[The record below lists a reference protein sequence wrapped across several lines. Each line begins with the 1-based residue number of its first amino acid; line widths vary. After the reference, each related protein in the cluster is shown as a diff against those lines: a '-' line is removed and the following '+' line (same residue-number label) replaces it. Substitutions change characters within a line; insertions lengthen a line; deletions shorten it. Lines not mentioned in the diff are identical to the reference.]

1 MRRMI
6 PDLISALIPNLIAA
20 AIWSALATAARAF
33 RKWPSTRRTTVN
45 VIHKVPL
52 HLDQS
57 NTVDAAQVL
66 RVGEQSGQLFVWVRR
81 SDEEASLRYTLAV
94 RGTGQVY
101 PDHWV
106 YLGAAQIGPY
116 VWHVLQC
123 GAPRLT
129 PPR

>member
-1 MRRMI
+1 M
-6 PDLISALIPNLIAA
+6 
-20 AIWSALATAARAF
+20 
-33 RKWPSTRRTTVN
+33 N

-57 NTVDAAQVL
+57 TTVDAAQVL